1 MRVGLLGPT
10 TLAVAENTAQVG
22 GPRVRAL
29 LALLALDAGRAV
41 PVARL
46 IDRIWDEE
54 PPAAAENALQTLV
67 RRLRAIMPADTVKY
81 VQRGYLLTI
90 EPEDVD
96 IHRFGHAL
104 ETGRRA
110 LTAGRPDA
118 AATALDE
125 ALHLWRGP
133 AFADIGD
140 IAHLRV
146 IADTVAEQRLDAIE
160 LRADAYLTE
169 GRAAEI
175 VRELTVE
182 TAANPFRES
191 LAARLITVLA
201 TVGRKAEALQV
212 YRRTEATL
220 AAELGVGPSA
230 ELRSAVKDLV
240 APTIE
245 VARPEAVT
253 SRRFAP
259 ARSEPVTSRR
269 PAPAHLEP
277 ATSRRPAPVR
287 PDPVTPLRPAPAA
300 ADRARLPR
308 RFTSFVGREQDLAEV
323 ARLLAE
329 SPMVTL
335 VGLAGVGKTRLATE
349 LVHAR
354 GPDWPDG
361 HVFVELA
368 GVGPEQAGMSARAAV
383 GAAVLSAL
391 GRVERV
397 DAGGGDWIE
406 VLVHALRGRRMLL
419 ILDNC
424 EHVVV
429 AVAELADQLL
439 QRLPAL
445 TILATSRESLGI
457 EGERRYPLR
466 TLDLPGSGDTIEA
479 AGNCSAVR
487 LFVDRATTVR
497 PDFGLTQDN
506 CADVATLVR
515 GLDGMPLAI
524 ELAAARLQ
532 VLSLRAVIDRLDD
545 RFALLT
551 SNSRRIAARHRSLHA
566 AVAWSWALLT
576 EREAELARRISVFGT
591 GATLDMVLATCADH
605 AADASDPMRAV
616 TAAGIVDTLMSLV
629 TKSLVEF
636 DGTRYRM
643 AETIRAYAAL
653 ERESALAGRPLAQG
667 ESGRQEAGDRIRYRA
682 VTPGALL

>member
-1 MRVGLLGPT
+1 MT
-10 TLAVAENTAQVG
+10 ENTTQVG

-41 PVARL
+41 PVPRL
-46 IDRIWDEE
+46 IDRIWDQE

-67 RRLRAIMPADTVKY
+67 RRLRAITPEHTVRY

-90 EPEDVD
+90 EPDAVD
-96 IHRFGHAL
+96 LHRFAHSL

-110 LTAGRPDA
+110 LTAGRPEA
-118 AATALDE
+118 AAAALDE
-125 ALHLWRGP
+125 ALHLWRGT

-140 IAHLRV
+140 IAHLQIV
-146 IADTVAEQRLDAIE
+146 ADTVAGQRLDAIE
-160 LRADAYLTE
+160 LRADAYLAL

-182 TAANPFRES
+182 AAANPFREP

-212 YRRTEATL
+212 YRRTEQTL
-220 AAELGVGPSA
+220 ATELGVAPSA
-230 ELRSAVKDLV
+230 ELRRAVEHL
-240 APTIE
+240 A
-245 VARPEAVT
+245 
-253 SRRFAP
+253 AP
-259 ARSEPVTSRR
+259 AAESAHREPSTPRHPAPAVALPHPHHNNPHDRYLRR
-269 PAPAHLEP
+269 PAFDSHGRVAGLPGRDADPRSPGPASHL
-277 ATSRRPAPVR
+277 AAPSG
-287 PDPVTPLRPAPAA
+287 
-300 ADRARLPR
+300 RARLPR
-308 RFTSFVGREQDLAEV
+308 RFTSFVGREEDLAEV
-323 ARLLAE
+323 VRLLAA

-361 HVFVELA
+361 YVFVELA
-368 GVGPEQAGMSARAAV
+368 GVGPEQAGVSARAAV

-397 DAGGGDWIE
+397 DADGGDWIE
-406 VLVHALRGRRMLL
+406 VLARALRGRRMLL

-424 EHVVV
+424 EHVVL

-445 TILATSRESLGI
+445 TILATSREALGI

-466 TLDLPGSGDTIEA
+466 TLDLPDSGGTIEA

-487 LFVDRATTVR
+487 LFIDRATTVR
-497 PDFGLTQDN
+497 PDFTLTQDN
-506 CADVATLVR
+506 CADVSTLVR

-532 VLSLRAVIDRLDD
+532 VLSLRAVIERLDD

-551 SNSRRIAARHRSLHA
+551 SNSRRISARHRSLHA

-591 GATLDMVLATCADH
+591 GATLDMVLASCADH
-605 AADASDPMRAV
+605 PTDASGPVRAA
-616 TAAGIVDTLMSLV
+616 TAAGLVDTLMSLV

-653 ERESALAGRPLAQG
+653 ERESPSSPANRPTAPG
-667 ESGRQEAGDRIRYRA
+667 EPGRQEAGDRIRCRA